1 MKSPL
6 LRLCSV
12 RPTVSLVSFAVFALA
27 VGAPAIQ
34 AVEVDAFL
42 DGQPVTLELTEVPQI
57 PFTIE
62 DGRTVDIVGDT
73 SNMSTGTGR
82 AKGNSYEVL
91 TTVTLTEAEFYLQ
104 FSDTQMLT
112 FYVFTCPT
120 EFGTYTEVYRD
131 MALVPGAGPG
141 WYSSGEI
148 AVEMTAGEHYII
160 AVSWDGTLSYFYG
173 TGDYQGTSFGG
184 YTHGYATGY
193 DPLPASFESQTN
205 DQAIYHQRLTTGA
218 PTPPDHSTWGAVKSL
233 FR

>member
-1 MKSPL
+1 MKPPVL
-6 LRLCSV
+6 GILSV
-12 RPTVSLVSFAVFALA
+12 LFAACCAAFSLTVFTSIVQAGEVGTFIDGEPALMELVEV
-27 VGAPAIQ
+27 PAI
-34 AVEVDAFL
+34 
-42 DGQPVTLELTEVPQI
+42 PY
-57 PFTIE
+57 TIE
-62 DGRTVDIVGDT
+62 GGRTVDIVGET

-91 TTVTLTEAEFYLQ
+91 TTVTLTEAEFYLS
-104 FSDTQMLT
+104 FTSTQTLT

-131 MALVPGAGPG
+131 MALVQGAGEG

-160 AVSWDGTLSYFYG
+160 AVSWDGTLNYFYG

-193 DPLPASFESQTN
+193 DPLPASFQSQSN
-205 DQAIYHQRLTTGA
+205 DQAIYHQRLTTGG
-218 PTPPDHSTWGAVKSL
+218 PTPPDHSTWGAVKGL